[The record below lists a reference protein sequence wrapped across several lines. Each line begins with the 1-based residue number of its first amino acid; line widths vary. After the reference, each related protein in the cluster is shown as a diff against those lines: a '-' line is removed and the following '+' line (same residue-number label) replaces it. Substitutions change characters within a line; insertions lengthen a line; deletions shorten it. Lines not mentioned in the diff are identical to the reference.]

1 MTKTNQSQFH
11 WAEIAVQ
18 ERLGIAEL
26 VAQYSEG
33 FIRAVMPDQHRH
45 FFSELPFVVLG
56 VTDHK
61 GYPWPIPLFGQAG
74 FIQSPN
80 ETTLHFIGLP
90 NLIKTLDLEFIT
102 GQKIGVL
109 GIQLSTRRRNRVN
122 GIIQKISDESFSIQV
137 EQSFGNCPKYIKKRE
152 LTWAAHSQPLQHSPD
167 EKLTTVIDD
176 NAIALIEDS
185 DTFFIASR
193 TKYFDTD
200 KRSGIDSSHRG
211 GKPGFVNVEKNK
223 LRFPDFKG
231 NGFFNTLGNIESDN
245 RVGLFFPDFSTGN
258 AVFVAGKARVL
269 WDAKDREGF
278 NGAER
283 IVDITIEKSIYL
295 PGFMAMRAELDE
307 LSPERKKP
315 AQGKVLN
322 GEFRR

>member
-11 WAEIAVQ
+11 SAEIAVQ

-33 FIRAVMPDQHRH
+33 FIRTTMPEQHRH
-45 FFSELPFVVLG
+45 FYSELPFVVLG
-56 VTDHK
+56 VPDHK
-61 GYPWPIPLFGQAG
+61 GYPWPIPLFGQVG

-102 GQKIGVL
+102 GQKIGLL
-109 GIQLSTRRRNRVN
+109 GMQLSTRRRNRVN
-122 GIIQKISDESFSIQV
+122 GVIQTIGDESFLIQV
-137 EQSFGNCPKYIKKRE
+137 EQSFGNCPKYIQKRE
-152 LTWAAHSQPLQHSPD
+152 LTWAAHSQPLQHSLN

-193 TKYFDTD
+193 TKHFDKDRRT
-200 KRSGIDSSHRG
+200 GIDASHRG
-211 GKPGFVNVEKNK
+211 GKPGFVKVEDNK
-223 LRFPDFKG
+223 LKFPDFRG

-245 RVGLFFPDFSTGN
+245 RVGLFFPDFTTGN
-258 AVFVAGKARVL
+258 AVFVAGKANIL
-269 WDAKDREGF
+269 WDEKAREGF

-283 IVDITIEKSIYL
+283 IVEVSIEKSIYL
-295 PGFMAMRAELDE
+295 QEFLAMTAGLDE
-307 LSPERKKP
+307 LSPALKKTSIW
-315 AQGKVLN
+315 LN
-322 GEFRR
+322 IKR